1 MVLTDGDIV
10 VPSPEN
16 QVCWL
21 GYLKQK
27 MDGNIAVPFLI
38 LWYGLPLTR
47 KSIGLLV
54 TITSLGKLSRY
65 G

>member
-27 MDGNIAVPFLI
+27 MDGNILF
-38 LWYGLPLTR
+38 G
-47 KSIGLLV
+47 
-54 TITSLGKLSRY
+54 SL
-65 G
+65 